1 MNESGRTMNQRNDAI
16 ADAWVRLWICIT
28 TNDINEFYEALSGH
42 QPRASGK
49 HYTWDT
55 VNNAKPINKRK
66 KDFKK

>member
-1 MNESGRTMNQRNDAI
+1 MTQKAR
-16 ADAWVRLWICIT
+16 VRLWICIT

-55 VNNAKPINKRK
+55 VTNAKPINKRK